1 VFLVSFEKLPVE
13 KDWELRRK
21 LREAGLKYRV
31 VKNRLAQ
38 LAAKG
43 TPVEAVQDLFTQMT
57 AIALSREDPV
67 ILAKV
72 LRDFARDNPQVAV
85 KGAVVEGRVVD
96 KTKIEAIAS
105 LPSRPELMAK
115 IMGLVNIQAQQVV
128 NAVHGVARNLAVV
141 LGQIRDQKA
150 AQEGAATP
158 ES

>member
-1 VFLVSFEKLPVE
+1 
-13 KDWELRRK
+13 
-21 LREAGLKYRV
+21 
-31 VKNRLAQ
+31 
-38 LAAKG
+38 
-43 TPVEAVQDLFTQMT
+43 VEAVQDLFTQMT